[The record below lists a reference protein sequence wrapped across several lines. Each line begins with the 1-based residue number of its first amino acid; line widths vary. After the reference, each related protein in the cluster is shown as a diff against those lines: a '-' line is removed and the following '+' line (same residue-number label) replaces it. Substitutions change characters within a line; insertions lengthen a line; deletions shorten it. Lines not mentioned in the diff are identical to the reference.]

1 MRESTRRRFLQM
13 GGVTGVVGVAGCL
26 RLTGTDDSSTAT
38 TQAPEDSPSTATATA
53 TATQSGGD
61 GTFGAQRFYMN
72 SFDSDGSV
80 YDNQEFARL
89 DVETSDGQ
97 VGLTGEWSG
106 DRRTLATQACKRCS
120 FEVLEDGS
128 VVASTGEEILIFG
141 YQYALAQSDDAAF
154 ITYQPSVR
162 EDWDRTLRLS
172 YPSGEYTVTPEIRP
186 DDGVFEFDFS
196 AADVDAG
203 RYEWILEITPPN
215 GFTIEIGTFNEG
227 LISVSPSDGS
237 FPDSEEAIRSA
248 SAAANATPTPV
259 EPPQTQQGDGMEI
272 RESGHSGGGPGDI
285 AGQYISRD
293 VSVNCLLDIPFGSGS
308 GRAFRVNNLT
318 NQISVTFTPE

>member
-1 MRESTRRRFLQM
+1 MTDSTRRRFLQV
-13 GGVTGVVGVAGCL
+13 GGATGVVGLAGCL
-26 RLTGTDDSSTAT
+26 RLTGNDDSSTAT
-38 TQAPEDSPSTATATA
+38 TGEDDDPPSTATATA
-53 TATQSGGD
+53 AATQSGGE
-61 GTFGAQRFYMN
+61 TFTAERFEMN

-89 DVETSDGQ
+89 DVDTSDGQ
-97 VGLTGEWSG
+97 VELDGVWSG

-154 ITYQPSVR
+154 ITYQPSVG

-172 YPSGEYTVTPEIRP
+172 YPSGEDTVTPEVRP

-196 AADVDAG
+196 AADVDSG

-215 GFTIEIGTFNEG
+215 GFTIEIGTFNEQ
-227 LISVSPSDGS
+227 LISVAPSDGS
-237 FPDSEEAIRSA
+237 FPSRDEAMRSA
-248 SAAANATPTPV
+248 GAAANSTATPV

-293 VSVNCLLDIPFGSGS
+293 VSVECVSEIPFGPGT
-308 GRAFRVNNLT
+308 GRGFRVNNLT
-318 NQISVTFTPE
+318 NQTAVTFTPE